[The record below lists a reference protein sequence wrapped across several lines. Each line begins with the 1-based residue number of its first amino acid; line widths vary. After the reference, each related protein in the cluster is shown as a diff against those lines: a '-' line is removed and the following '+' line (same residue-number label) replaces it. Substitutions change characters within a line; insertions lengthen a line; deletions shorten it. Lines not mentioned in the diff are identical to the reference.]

1 MSMVQKASKKNVES
15 FNEETLYKEYKEY
28 VDKDNNY
35 LFKIFNS
42 KDTGLSS
49 KEVTKRREEYGKN
62 IINEEEKK
70 SIFTFLID
78 SFKDPFI
85 YILIILAT
93 INFLLGDRLGS
104 LIIILLALT
113 SSIIRLIQDYSA
125 YKFDL
130 KLKSKIF
137 TVTTVIRQNI
147 EKEIPTK
154 DVVVGDIIE
163 LNARSIIP
171 SDAILLES
179 KDLFVN
185 QGVFTG
191 ESVPVEKKINENGK
205 SLLSMDRILLMNTSV
220 VTGRG
225 KALVIKTGKDTYLG
239 NISKSTLK
247 NKTLTN
253 FEIGMN
259 AISKTLIQYMVVITV
274 LVFILNSLI
283 HHNILEAF
291 FFAVSVAVGITPSM
305 LPMIVNVNLSKGAK
319 SLAKKDT
326 LVKRSEAIENLGA
339 IDVLCTDKTGTLTK
353 GEIILTLSLDSE
365 FKDSV
370 DVLKYAYINSIY
382 STGIKNIVDKA
393 IITYAKKRN
402 IVIDK
407 YEKIDEIPFD
417 YERRKASIVI
427 KDNNNYRMLTKGALI
442 EVIDS
447 CDSIYLNKEIIKLT
461 KKIRDD
467 ILTKAKELSKKGMQ
481 VIALASKK
489 YTDNSNL
496 TDDKGLVFLGVVAF
510 EDPIKP
516 GVKNTINNLRSVG
529 ITTKILT
536 GDNVEATQNI
546 CSLAAIPN
554 QKVITGEEFNKLSL
568 DEQKRV
574 VEEVSVFA
582 RLTPLE
588 KDNIIKLLKENG
600 HVVGYMGDGV
610 NDAPSLIRADVGISV
625 NTATSIAKEASD
637 IILLKKSLKVVYEG
651 VLEGRKVYGNIM
663 KYMKMALS
671 AAFGDVFSVFLASIF
686 LPFLPM
692 LPIQFLLQDLLY
704 DMSQTMIPFDDVDKE
719 FLIVPHKWDTSDLRR
734 FMNIMGV
741 VASSIDIVAF
751 IGFYYF
757 LGFDANHAVMFQTAW
772 FIEGVISQT
781 LIVHFVRTAKIPFIE
796 STANKYLLIST
807 FLCIIA
813 SMILPILLAPIKS
826 FHFTYLPLNFYIF
839 VIFLSLLYIV
849 VEEIVKKMY
858 IKKYKRW
865 L

>member
-1 MSMVQKASKKNVES
+1 MVPKFSRKDVNN

-28 VDKDNNY
+28 VGKDKQY
-35 LFKIFNS
+35 LLEKFNS
-42 KDTGLSS
+42 KEIGLSS
-49 KEVTKRREEYGKN
+49 KEVLKRREENGKN
-62 IINEEEKK
+62 IINEEKKK

-85 YILIILAT
+85 YILIILAV

-113 SSIIRLIQDYSA
+113 SSIIRLVQDYSA
-125 YKFDL
+125 YKFDV
-130 KLKSKIF
+130 KLKSKIY
-137 TVTTVIRQNI
+137 TVTTVIRQNVV
-147 EKEIPTK
+147 KEIPTK

-163 LNARSIIP
+163 LNAGSIIP

-191 ESVPVEKKINENGK
+191 ESVPVEKKVSQNGD
-205 SLLSMDRILLMNTSV
+205 SLLTMDRILLMNTSV

-225 KALVIKTGKDTYLG
+225 KAMVIKTGKNTYLG

-259 AISKTLIQYMVVITV
+259 AISKTLIQYMLVITV

-339 IDVLCTDKTGTLTK
+339 IDVLCTDKTGTLTR

-365 FKDSV
+365 FKDSE

-393 IITYAKKRN
+393 IISYAKKRN
-402 IVIDK
+402 IEIDK
-407 YEKIDEIPFD
+407 YEKVDEIPFD

-427 KDNNNYRMLTKGALI
+427 KDEEEYQMLTKGALI

-447 CDSIYLNKEIIKLT
+447 CNSIYLNKEIIKLT

-467 ILTKAKELSKKGMQ
+467 ILTKARELSKKGMQ

-489 YTDNSNL
+489 YSNSNNI

-516 GVKNTINNLRSVG
+516 GVKNTIRNLKRVG

-554 QKVITGEEFNKLSL
+554 ERVITGEEFSKL
-568 DEQKRV
+568 DIAEQKKV

-588 KDNIIKLLKENG
+588 KDTIIKLLKENG

-704 DMSQTMIPFDDVDKE
+704 DLSQTMIPFDDVDKE

-741 VASSIDIVAF
+741 VASAIDIIAF
-751 IGFYYF
+751 VGFYFF
-757 LGFDANHAVMFQTAW
+757 LGFDANHVVMFQTAW

-796 STANKYLLIST
+796 STANKYLLLST

-813 SMILPILLAPIKS
+813 SMILPILLAPIPS
-826 FHFTYLPLNFYIF
+826 FHFTYLPLQFYLF
-839 VIFLSLLYIV
+839 VAVLSLLYIV
-849 VEEIVKKMY
+849 LEEIVKHLY

>member
-1 MSMVQKASKKNVES
+1 MVPKFSKKDIVN
-15 FNEETLYKEYKEY
+15 FNEETLYKEYKDY
-28 VDKDNNY
+28 VDKDKDY

-42 KDTGLSS
+42 KDAGLSS
-49 KEVTKRREEYGKN
+49 KEVAKRREEYGKN
-62 IINEEEKK
+62 VINEEKKK

-78 SFKDPFI
+78 SFKDSFI

-104 LIIILLALT
+104 LIIVMLALT

-137 TVTTVIRQNI
+137 TVTTVIRQGI
-147 EKEIPTK
+147 VKEIPTK
-154 DVVVGDIIE
+154 DIVVGDIIE
-163 LNARSIIP
+163 LNAGSIIP

-191 ESVPVEKKINENGK
+191 ESVPVEKKISENGK

-225 KALVIKTGKDTYLG
+225 KALVIKTGKNTYLG

-259 AISKTLIQYMVVITV
+259 AISKNLIQYMVVITV

-447 CDSIYLNKEIIKLT
+447 CDSIYLNKEIIELT

-516 GVKNTINNLRSVG
+516 GVKNTINNLRNVG

-568 DEQKRV
+568 DERKKI

-839 VIFLSLLYIV
+839 VMFLSLLYIV

>member
-1 MSMVQKASKKNVES
+1 MVPKFSRKDVNN

-28 VDKDNNY
+28 VGKDKQY
-35 LFKIFNS
+35 LLEKFNS
-42 KDTGLSS
+42 KEIGLSS
-49 KEVTKRREEYGKN
+49 KEVLKRREENGKN
-62 IINEEEKK
+62 IINEEKKK

-85 YILIILAT
+85 YILIILAV

-113 SSIIRLIQDYSA
+113 SSIIRLVQDYSA
-125 YKFDL
+125 YKFDV
-130 KLKSKIF
+130 KLKSKIY
-137 TVTTVIRQNI
+137 TVTTVIRQNVV
-147 EKEIPTK
+147 KEIPTK

-163 LNARSIIP
+163 LNAGSIIP

-191 ESVPVEKKINENGK
+191 ESVPVEKKVSQNGD
-205 SLLSMDRILLMNTSV
+205 SLLTMDRILLMNTSV

-225 KALVIKTGKDTYLG
+225 KAMVIKTGKNTYLG

-259 AISKTLIQYMVVITV
+259 AISKTLIQYMLVITV

-339 IDVLCTDKTGTLTK
+339 IDVLCTDKTGTLTR
-353 GEIILTLSLDSE
+353 GEIILTLSLDSD
-365 FKDSV
+365 FKDSE

-393 IITYAKKRN
+393 IISYAKKRN
-402 IVIDK
+402 IEIDK
-407 YEKIDEIPFD
+407 YEKVDEIPFD

-427 KDNNNYRMLTKGALI
+427 KDEEEYQMLTKGALI

-447 CDSIYLNKEIIKLT
+447 CNSIYLNKEIIKLT

-467 ILTKAKELSKKGMQ
+467 ILTKSRELSKKGMQ

-489 YTDNSNL
+489 YSNSNNI

-516 GVKNTINNLRSVG
+516 GVKNTIRNLKRVG

-554 QKVITGEEFNKLSL
+554 ERVITGEEFSKL
-568 DEQKRV
+568 DIAEQKKV

-588 KDNIIKLLKENG
+588 KDTIIKLLKENG

-704 DMSQTMIPFDDVDKE
+704 DLSQTMIPFDDVDKE

-741 VASSIDIVAF
+741 VASAIDIIAF
-751 IGFYYF
+751 VGFYFF
-757 LGFDANHAVMFQTAW
+757 LGFDANHVVMFQTAW

-796 STANKYLLIST
+796 STANKYLLLST

-813 SMILPILLAPIKS
+813 SMILPILLAPIPS
-826 FHFTYLPLNFYIF
+826 FHFTYLPLQFYLF
-839 VIFLSLLYIV
+839 VAVLSLLYIV
-849 VEEIVKKMY
+849 LEEIVKHLY

>member
-1 MSMVQKASKKNVES
+1 MVPKFSRKDVNN

-28 VDKDNNY
+28 VGKDKQY
-35 LFKIFNS
+35 LLEKFNS
-42 KDTGLSS
+42 KEIGLSS
-49 KEVTKRREEYGKN
+49 KEVLKRREENGKN
-62 IINEEEKK
+62 IINEEKKK

-85 YILIILAT
+85 YILIILAV

-113 SSIIRLIQDYSA
+113 SSIIRLVQDYSA
-125 YKFDL
+125 YKFDV
-130 KLKSKIF
+130 KLKSKIY
-137 TVTTVIRQNI
+137 TVTTVIRQNVV
-147 EKEIPTK
+147 KEIPTK

-163 LNARSIIP
+163 LNAGSIIP

-191 ESVPVEKKINENGK
+191 ESVPVEKKVSQNGD
-205 SLLSMDRILLMNTSV
+205 SLLTMDRILLMNTSV

-225 KALVIKTGKDTYLG
+225 KAMVIKTGKNTYLG

-259 AISKTLIQYMVVITV
+259 AISKTLIQYMLVITV

-291 FFAVSVAVGITPSM
+291 FFAISVAVGITPSM

-365 FKDSV
+365 FKDSE

-393 IITYAKKRN
+393 IISYAKKRN
-402 IVIDK
+402 IEIDK
-407 YEKIDEIPFD
+407 YEKVDEIPFD

-427 KDNNNYRMLTKGALI
+427 KDEEEYQMLTKGALI

-447 CDSIYLNKEIIKLT
+447 CNSIYLNKEIIKLT

-467 ILTKAKELSKKGMQ
+467 ILTKARELSKKGMQ

-489 YTDNSNL
+489 YSNSNNV

-516 GVKNTINNLRSVG
+516 GVKNTIRNLKRVG

-554 QKVITGEEFNKLSL
+554 EIVITGEEFSKL
-568 DEQKRV
+568 DIAEQKKV

-588 KDNIIKLLKENG
+588 KDTIIKLLKENG

-704 DMSQTMIPFDDVDKE
+704 DLSQTMIPFDDVDKE

-741 VASSIDIVAF
+741 VASAIDIIAF
-751 IGFYYF
+751 VGFYFF
-757 LGFDANHAVMFQTAW
+757 LGFDANHVVMFQTAW

-796 STANKYLLIST
+796 STANKYLLLST

-813 SMILPILLAPIKS
+813 SMILPILLAPIPS
-826 FHFTYLPLNFYIF
+826 FHFTYLPLQFYLF
-839 VIFLSLLYIV
+839 VAILSLLYIV
-849 VEEIVKKMY
+849 LEEIVKHLY

>member
-1 MSMVQKASKKNVES
+1 MVPKFSRKDVNN

-28 VDKDNNY
+28 VGKDKQY
-35 LFKIFNS
+35 LLEKFNS
-42 KDTGLSS
+42 KEIGLSS
-49 KEVTKRREEYGKN
+49 KEVLKRREENGKN
-62 IINEEEKK
+62 VINEEKKK

-85 YILIILAT
+85 YILIILAV

-113 SSIIRLIQDYSA
+113 SSIIRLVQDYSA
-125 YKFDL
+125 YKFDV
-130 KLKSKIF
+130 KLKSKIY
-137 TVTTVIRQNI
+137 TVTTVIRQNVV
-147 EKEIPTK
+147 KEIPTK

-163 LNARSIIP
+163 LNAGSIIP

-191 ESVPVEKKINENGK
+191 ESVPVEKKVSQNGD
-205 SLLSMDRILLMNTSV
+205 SLLIMDRILLMNTSV

-225 KALVIKTGKDTYLG
+225 KAMVIKTGKNTYLG

-259 AISKTLIQYMVVITV
+259 AISKTLIQYMLVITV

-339 IDVLCTDKTGTLTK
+339 IDVLCTDKTGTLTR

-365 FKDSV
+365 FKDSE

-393 IITYAKKRN
+393 IISYAKKRN
-402 IVIDK
+402 IEIDK
-407 YEKIDEIPFD
+407 YEKVDEIPFD

-427 KDNNNYRMLTKGALI
+427 KYEEEYQMLTKGALI

-447 CDSIYLNKEIIKLT
+447 CNSIYLNKEIIKLT

-467 ILTKAKELSKKGMQ
+467 ILTKARELSKKGMQ

-489 YTDNSNL
+489 YSNGNNI

-516 GVKNTINNLRSVG
+516 GVKNTIRNLKRVG

-554 QKVITGEEFNKLSL
+554 ERVITGEEFSKL
-568 DEQKRV
+568 DIAEQKKV

-588 KDNIIKLLKENG
+588 KDTIIKLLKENG

-704 DMSQTMIPFDDVDKE
+704 DLSQTMIPFDDVDKE

-741 VASSIDIVAF
+741 VASAIDIIAF
-751 IGFYYF
+751 VGFYFF
-757 LGFDANHAVMFQTAW
+757 LGFDANHVVMFQTAW

-796 STANKYLLIST
+796 STANKYLLLST

-813 SMILPILLAPIKS
+813 SMILPILLAPIPS
-826 FHFTYLPLNFYIF
+826 FHFTYLPLQFYLF
-839 VIFLSLLYIV
+839 VAVLSLLYIV
-849 VEEIVKKMY
+849 LEEIVKHLY

>member
-1 MSMVQKASKKNVES
+1 MVPKFSRKDVNN

-28 VDKDNNY
+28 VGKDKQY
-35 LFKIFNS
+35 LLEKFNS
-42 KDTGLSS
+42 KEIGLSS
-49 KEVTKRREEYGKN
+49 KEVLKRREENGKN
-62 IINEEEKK
+62 IINEEKKK

-85 YILIILAT
+85 YILIILAV

-113 SSIIRLIQDYSA
+113 SSIIRLVQDYSA
-125 YKFDL
+125 YKFDV
-130 KLKSKIF
+130 KLKSKIY
-137 TVTTVIRQNI
+137 TVTTVIRQNVV
-147 EKEIPTK
+147 KEIPTK

-163 LNARSIIP
+163 LNAGSIIP

-191 ESVPVEKKINENGK
+191 ESVPVEKKVSQNGD
-205 SLLSMDRILLMNTSV
+205 SLLTMDRILLMNTSV

-225 KALVIKTGKDTYLG
+225 KAMVIKTGKNTYLG

-259 AISKTLIQYMVVITV
+259 AISKTLIQYMLVITV

-339 IDVLCTDKTGTLTK
+339 IDVLCTDKTGTLTR
-353 GEIILTLSLDSE
+353 GEIILALSLDSE
-365 FKDSV
+365 FKDSE

-393 IITYAKKRN
+393 IISYAKKRN
-402 IVIDK
+402 IEIDK
-407 YEKIDEIPFD
+407 YEKVDEIPFD

-427 KDNNNYRMLTKGALI
+427 KDEEEYQMLTKGALI

-447 CDSIYLNKEIIKLT
+447 CNSIYLNKEIIKLT

-467 ILTKAKELSKKGMQ
+467 ILTKARELSKKGMQ

-489 YTDNSNL
+489 YSNSNNI

-516 GVKNTINNLRSVG
+516 GVKNTIRNLKRVG

-554 QKVITGEEFNKLSL
+554 ERVITGEEFSKL
-568 DEQKRV
+568 DIAEQKKV

-588 KDNIIKLLKENG
+588 KDTIIKLLKENG

-704 DMSQTMIPFDDVDKE
+704 DLSQTMIPFDDVDKE

-741 VASSIDIVAF
+741 VASAIDIIAF
-751 IGFYYF
+751 VGFYFF
-757 LGFDANHAVMFQTAW
+757 LGFDANHVVMFQTAW

-796 STANKYLLIST
+796 STANKYLLLST

-813 SMILPILLAPIKS
+813 SMILPILLAPIPS
-826 FHFTYLPLNFYIF
+826 FHFTYLPLQFYLF
-839 VIFLSLLYIV
+839 VAVLSLLYIV
-849 VEEIVKKMY
+849 LEEIVKHLY

>member
-1 MSMVQKASKKNVES
+1 MVPKFSRKDVNN

-28 VDKDNNY
+28 VGKDKQY
-35 LFKIFNS
+35 LLEKFNS
-42 KDTGLSS
+42 KEIGLSS
-49 KEVTKRREEYGKN
+49 KEVLKRREENGKN
-62 IINEEEKK
+62 IINEEKKK

-85 YILIILAT
+85 YILIILAI

-113 SSIIRLIQDYSA
+113 SSIIRLVQDYSA
-125 YKFDL
+125 YKFDV
-130 KLKSKIF
+130 KLKSKIY
-137 TVTTVIRQNI
+137 TVTTVIRQNVV
-147 EKEIPTK
+147 KEIPTK

-163 LNARSIIP
+163 LNAGSIIP

-191 ESVPVEKKINENGK
+191 ESVPVEKKVSQNGD
-205 SLLSMDRILLMNTSV
+205 SLLTMDRILLMNTSV

-225 KALVIKTGKDTYLG
+225 KAMVIKTGKNTYLG

-259 AISKTLIQYMVVITV
+259 AISKTLIQYMLVITV

-291 FFAVSVAVGITPSM
+291 FFAISVAVGITPSM

-339 IDVLCTDKTGTLTK
+339 IDVLCTDKTGTLTR

-365 FKDSV
+365 FKDSE

-393 IITYAKKRN
+393 IISYAKKRN
-402 IVIDK
+402 IEIDK
-407 YEKIDEIPFD
+407 YEKVDEIPFD

-427 KDNNNYRMLTKGALI
+427 KDEEEYQMLTKGALI

-447 CDSIYLNKEIIKLT
+447 CNSIYLNKEIIKLT

-467 ILTKAKELSKKGMQ
+467 ILTKARELSKKGMQ

-489 YTDNSNL
+489 YSNSNNI

-516 GVKNTINNLRSVG
+516 GVKNTIRNLKRVG

-554 QKVITGEEFNKLSL
+554 ERVITGEEFSKL
-568 DEQKRV
+568 DIAEQKKV

-588 KDNIIKLLKENG
+588 KDTIIKLLKENG

-704 DMSQTMIPFDDVDKE
+704 DLSQTMIPFDDVDKE

-741 VASSIDIVAF
+741 VASAIDIIAF
-751 IGFYYF
+751 VGFYFF
-757 LGFDANHAVMFQTAW
+757 LGFDANHVVMFQTAW

-796 STANKYLLIST
+796 STANKYLLLST

-813 SMILPILLAPIKS
+813 SMILPILLAPIPS
-826 FHFTYLPLNFYIF
+826 FHFTYLPLQFYLF
-839 VIFLSLLYIV
+839 VAVLSLLYIV
-849 VEEIVKKMY
+849 LEEIVKHLY

>member
-1 MSMVQKASKKNVES
+1 MVPKFSRKDVNN
-15 FNEETLYKEYKEY
+15 FNEETVYKEYKEY
-28 VDKDNNY
+28 VGKDKQY
-35 LFKIFNS
+35 LLEKFNS
-42 KDTGLSS
+42 KEIGLSS
-49 KEVTKRREEYGKN
+49 KEVLKRREENGKN
-62 IINEEEKK
+62 IINEEKKK

-85 YILIILAT
+85 YILIILAV

-113 SSIIRLIQDYSA
+113 SSIIRLVQDYSA
-125 YKFDL
+125 YKFDV
-130 KLKSKIF
+130 KLKSKIY
-137 TVTTVIRQNI
+137 TVTTVIRQNVV
-147 EKEIPTK
+147 KEIPTK
-154 DVVVGDIIE
+154 GVVVGDIIE
-163 LNARSIIP
+163 LNAGSIIP

-191 ESVPVEKKINENGK
+191 ESVPVEKKVSQNGD
-205 SLLSMDRILLMNTSV
+205 SLLTMDRILLMNTSV

-225 KALVIKTGKDTYLG
+225 KAMAIKTGKNTYLG

-259 AISKTLIQYMVVITV
+259 AISKTLIQYMLVITV

-353 GEIILTLSLDSE
+353 GEIILTLSLDSD
-365 FKDSV
+365 FKDSE

-393 IITYAKKRN
+393 IISYAKKRN
-402 IVIDK
+402 IEIDK
-407 YEKIDEIPFD
+407 YEKVDEIPFD

-427 KDNNNYRMLTKGALI
+427 KDEEEYQMLTKGALI

-447 CDSIYLNKEIIKLT
+447 CNSIYLNKEIIKLT

-467 ILTKAKELSKKGMQ
+467 ILTKARELSKKGMQ

-489 YTDNSNL
+489 YSNSDNI

-516 GVKNTINNLRSVG
+516 GVKNTIRNLKRVG

-554 QKVITGEEFNKLSL
+554 ERVITGEEFSKL
-568 DEQKRV
+568 DIAEQKKV

-588 KDNIIKLLKENG
+588 KDTIIKLLKENG

-704 DMSQTMIPFDDVDKE
+704 DLSQTMIPFDDVDKE

-741 VASSIDIVAF
+741 VASAIDIIAF
-751 IGFYYF
+751 VGFYFF
-757 LGFDANHAVMFQTAW
+757 LGFDANHVVMFQTAW

-796 STANKYLLIST
+796 STANKYLLLST

-813 SMILPILLAPIKS
+813 SMILPILLAPIPS
-826 FHFTYLPLNFYIF
+826 FHFTYLPLQFYLF
-839 VIFLSLLYIV
+839 VAVLSLLYIV
-849 VEEIVKKMY
+849 LEEIVKHLY

>member
-1 MSMVQKASKKNVES
+1 MVPKFSRKDVNN

-28 VDKDNNY
+28 VGKDKQY
-35 LFKIFNS
+35 LLEKFNS
-42 KDTGLSS
+42 KEIGLSS
-49 KEVTKRREEYGKN
+49 KEVLKRREENGKN
-62 IINEEEKK
+62 IINEEKKK

-85 YILIILAT
+85 YILIILAV

-113 SSIIRLIQDYSA
+113 SSIIRLVQDYSA
-125 YKFDL
+125 YKFDV
-130 KLKSKIF
+130 KLKSKIY
-137 TVTTVIRQNI
+137 TVTTVIRQNVV
-147 EKEIPTK
+147 KEIPTK

-163 LNARSIIP
+163 LNAGSIIP

-191 ESVPVEKKINENGK
+191 ESVPVEKKVSQNGD
-205 SLLSMDRILLMNTSV
+205 SLLTMDRILLMNTSV

-225 KALVIKTGKDTYLG
+225 KAMVIKTGKNTYLG

-259 AISKTLIQYMVVITV
+259 AISKTLIQYMLVITV

-353 GEIILTLSLDSE
+353 GEIILTLSLDSD
-365 FKDSV
+365 FKDSE

-393 IITYAKKRN
+393 IISYAKKRN
-402 IVIDK
+402 IEIDK
-407 YEKIDEIPFD
+407 YEKVDEIPFD

-427 KDNNNYRMLTKGALI
+427 KDEEEYQMLTKGALI

-447 CDSIYLNKEIIKLT
+447 CNSIYLNKEIIKLT

-467 ILTKAKELSKKGMQ
+467 ILTKARELSKKGMQ

-489 YTDNSNL
+489 YSNSNNI

-516 GVKNTINNLRSVG
+516 GVKNTIRNLKRVG

-554 QKVITGEEFNKLSL
+554 ERVITGEEFSKL
-568 DEQKRV
+568 DIAEQKKV

-588 KDNIIKLLKENG
+588 KDTIIKLLKENG

-704 DMSQTMIPFDDVDKE
+704 DLSQTMIPFDDVDKE

-741 VASSIDIVAF
+741 VASAIDIIAF
-751 IGFYYF
+751 VGFYFF
-757 LGFDANHAVMFQTAW
+757 LGFDANHVVMFQTAW

-796 STANKYLLIST
+796 STANKYLLLST

-813 SMILPILLAPIKS
+813 SMILPILLAPIPS
-826 FHFTYLPLNFYIF
+826 FHFTYLPLQFYLF
-839 VIFLSLLYIV
+839 VAVLSLLYIV
-849 VEEIVKKMY
+849 LEEIVKHLY

>member
-1 MSMVQKASKKNVES
+1 MVPKFSRKDVNN

-28 VDKDNNY
+28 VGKDKQY
-35 LFKIFNS
+35 LLEKFNS
-42 KDTGLSS
+42 KEIGLSS
-49 KEVTKRREEYGKN
+49 KEVLKRREENGKN
-62 IINEEEKK
+62 IINEEKKK

-85 YILIILAT
+85 YILIILAV

-113 SSIIRLIQDYSA
+113 SSIIRLVQDYSA
-125 YKFDL
+125 YKFDV
-130 KLKSKIF
+130 KLKSKIY
-137 TVTTVIRQNI
+137 TVTTVIRQNVV
-147 EKEIPTK
+147 KEIPTK

-163 LNARSIIP
+163 LNAGSIIP

-191 ESVPVEKKINENGK
+191 ESVPVEKKVSQNGD
-205 SLLSMDRILLMNTSV
+205 SLLTMDRILLMNTSV

-225 KALVIKTGKDTYLG
+225 KAMVIKTGKNTYLG

-259 AISKTLIQYMVVITV
+259 AISKTLIQYMLVITV

-353 GEIILTLSLDSE
+353 GEIILTLSLDSD
-365 FKDSV
+365 FKDSE

-393 IITYAKKRN
+393 IISYAKKRN
-402 IVIDK
+402 IEIDK
-407 YEKIDEIPFD
+407 YEKVDEIPFD

-427 KDNNNYRMLTKGALI
+427 KDEEEYQMLTKGALI

-447 CDSIYLNKEIIKLT
+447 CNSIYLNKEIIKLT

-467 ILTKAKELSKKGMQ
+467 ILTKARELSKKGMQ

-489 YTDNSNL
+489 YSNSNNI

-516 GVKNTINNLRSVG
+516 GVKNTIRNLKRVG

-554 QKVITGEEFNKLSL
+554 ERVITGEEFSKL
-568 DEQKRV
+568 DTPEQKKV

-588 KDNIIKLLKENG
+588 KDTIIKLLKENG

-704 DMSQTMIPFDDVDKE
+704 DLSQTMIPFDDVDKE

-741 VASSIDIVAF
+741 VASAIDIIAF
-751 IGFYYF
+751 VGFYFF
-757 LGFDANHAVMFQTAW
+757 LGFDANHVVMFQTAW

-796 STANKYLLIST
+796 STANKYLLLST

-813 SMILPILLAPIKS
+813 SMILPILLAPIPS
-826 FHFTYLPLNFYIF
+826 FHFTYLPLQFYLF
-839 VIFLSLLYIV
+839 VAVLSLLYIV
-849 VEEIVKKMY
+849 LEEIVKHLY

>member
-1 MSMVQKASKKNVES
+1 MVPKFSRKDVNN

-28 VDKDNNY
+28 VGKDKQY
-35 LFKIFNS
+35 LLEKFNS
-42 KDTGLSS
+42 KEIGLSS
-49 KEVTKRREEYGKN
+49 KEVLKRREENGKN
-62 IINEEEKK
+62 IINEEKKK

-85 YILIILAT
+85 YILIILAV

-113 SSIIRLIQDYSA
+113 SSIIRLVQDYSA
-125 YKFDL
+125 YKFDV
-130 KLKSKIF
+130 KLKSKIY
-137 TVTTVIRQNI
+137 TVTTVIRQNVV
-147 EKEIPTK
+147 KEIPTK

-163 LNARSIIP
+163 LNAGSIIP

-191 ESVPVEKKINENGK
+191 ESVPVEKKVSQNGD
-205 SLLSMDRILLMNTSV
+205 SLLTMDRILLMNTSV

-225 KALVIKTGKDTYLG
+225 KAMVIKTGKNTYLG

-259 AISKTLIQYMVVITV
+259 AISKTLIQYMLVITV

-353 GEIILTLSLDSE
+353 GEIILTLSLDSD
-365 FKDSV
+365 FKDSE

-393 IITYAKKRN
+393 IISYAKKRN
-402 IVIDK
+402 IEIDK
-407 YEKIDEIPFD
+407 YEKVDEIPFD

-427 KDNNNYRMLTKGALI
+427 KDEEEYQMLTKGALI

-447 CDSIYLNKEIIKLT
+447 CNSIYLNKEIIKLT

-467 ILTKAKELSKKGMQ
+467 ILTKSRELSKKGMQ

-489 YTDNSNL
+489 YSNSNNI

-516 GVKNTINNLRSVG
+516 GVKNTIRNLKRVG

-554 QKVITGEEFNKLSL
+554 ERVITGEEFSKL
-568 DEQKRV
+568 DIAEQKKV

-588 KDNIIKLLKENG
+588 KDTIIKLLKENS

-704 DMSQTMIPFDDVDKE
+704 DLSQTMIPFDDVDKE

-741 VASSIDIVAF
+741 VASAIDIIAF
-751 IGFYYF
+751 VGFYFF
-757 LGFDANHAVMFQTAW
+757 LGFDANHVVMFQTAW

-796 STANKYLLIST
+796 STANKYLLLST

-813 SMILPILLAPIKS
+813 SMILPILLAPIPS
-826 FHFTYLPLNFYIF
+826 FHFTYLPLQFYLF
-839 VIFLSLLYIV
+839 VAVLSLLYIV
-849 VEEIVKKMY
+849 LEEIVKHLY

>member
-1 MSMVQKASKKNVES
+1 MVPKFSRKDVNN

-28 VDKDNNY
+28 VGKDKQY
-35 LFKIFNS
+35 LLEKFNS
-42 KDTGLSS
+42 KEIGLSS
-49 KEVTKRREEYGKN
+49 KEVLKRREENGKN
-62 IINEEEKK
+62 VINEEKKK

-85 YILIILAT
+85 YILIILAI

-113 SSIIRLIQDYSA
+113 SSIIRLVQDYSA
-125 YKFDL
+125 YKFDV
-130 KLKSKIF
+130 KLKSKIY
-137 TVTTVIRQNI
+137 TVTTVIRQNVV
-147 EKEIPTK
+147 KEIPTK

-163 LNARSIIP
+163 LNAGSIIP

-191 ESVPVEKKINENGK
+191 ESVPVEKKVSQNGD
-205 SLLSMDRILLMNTSV
+205 SLLTMDRILLMNTSV

-225 KALVIKTGKDTYLG
+225 KAMVIKTGKNTYLG

-259 AISKTLIQYMVVITV
+259 AISKTLIQYMLVITV

-339 IDVLCTDKTGTLTK
+339 IDVLCTDKTGTLTR

-365 FKDSV
+365 FKDSE

-393 IITYAKKRN
+393 IISYAKKRN
-402 IVIDK
+402 IEMDK
-407 YEKIDEIPFD
+407 YEKVDEIPFD

-427 KDNNNYRMLTKGALI
+427 KDEEEYQMLTKGALI

-447 CDSIYLNKEIIKLT
+447 CNSIYLNKEIIKLT

-467 ILTKAKELSKKGMQ
+467 ILTKARELSKKGMQ

-489 YTDNSNL
+489 YSNSNNV

-516 GVKNTINNLRSVG
+516 GVKNTIRNLKRVG

-554 QKVITGEEFNKLSL
+554 ERVITGEEFSKL
-568 DEQKRV
+568 DIAEQKKV

-588 KDNIIKLLKENG
+588 KDTIIKLLKENG

-704 DMSQTMIPFDDVDKE
+704 DLSQTMIPFDDVDKE

-734 FMNIMGV
+734 FMNIMGI
-741 VASSIDIVAF
+741 VASAIDIIAF
-751 IGFYYF
+751 VGFYFF
-757 LGFDANHAVMFQTAW
+757 LGFDANHVVMFQTAW

-796 STANKYLLIST
+796 STANKYLLFST

-813 SMILPILLAPIKS
+813 SMILPILLAPIPS
-826 FHFTYLPLNFYIF
+826 FHFTYLPLQFYLF
-839 VIFLSLLYIV
+839 VAVLSLLYIV
-849 VEEIVKKMY
+849 LEEIVKHLY

>member
-1 MSMVQKASKKNVES
+1 MVPKFSRKDVNN

-28 VDKDNNY
+28 VGKDKQY
-35 LFKIFNS
+35 LLEKFNS
-42 KDTGLSS
+42 KEIGLSS
-49 KEVTKRREEYGKN
+49 KEVLKRREENGKN
-62 IINEEEKK
+62 VINEEKKK

-85 YILIILAT
+85 YILIILAI

-113 SSIIRLIQDYSA
+113 SSIIRLVQDYSA
-125 YKFDL
+125 YKFDV
-130 KLKSKIF
+130 KLKSKIY
-137 TVTTVIRQNI
+137 TVTTVIRQNVV
-147 EKEIPTK
+147 KEIPTK

-163 LNARSIIP
+163 LNAGSIIP

-191 ESVPVEKKINENGK
+191 ESVPVEKKVSQNGD
-205 SLLSMDRILLMNTSV
+205 SLLTMDRILLMNTSV

-225 KALVIKTGKDTYLG
+225 KAMVIKTGKNTYLG

-259 AISKTLIQYMVVITV
+259 AISKTLIQYMLVITV

-291 FFAVSVAVGITPSM
+291 FFAISVAVGITPSM

-339 IDVLCTDKTGTLTK
+339 IDVLCTDKTGTLTR

-365 FKDSV
+365 FKDSE

-393 IITYAKKRN
+393 IISYAKKRN
-402 IVIDK
+402 IEMDK
-407 YEKIDEIPFD
+407 YEKVDEIPFD

-427 KDNNNYRMLTKGALI
+427 KDEEEYQMLTKGALI

-447 CDSIYLNKEIIKLT
+447 CNSIYLNKEIIKLT

-467 ILTKAKELSKKGMQ
+467 ILTKARELSKKGMQ

-489 YTDNSNL
+489 YSNSNNV

-516 GVKNTINNLRSVG
+516 GVKNTIRNLKRVG

-554 QKVITGEEFNKLSL
+554 ERVITGEEFSKL
-568 DEQKRV
+568 DIAEQKKV

-588 KDNIIKLLKENG
+588 KDTIIKLLKENG

-704 DMSQTMIPFDDVDKE
+704 DLSQTMIPFDDVDKE

-734 FMNIMGV
+734 FMNIMGI
-741 VASSIDIVAF
+741 VASAIDIIAF
-751 IGFYYF
+751 VGFYFF
-757 LGFDANHAVMFQTAW
+757 LGFNANHVIMFQTAW

-796 STANKYLLIST
+796 STANKYLLLST

-813 SMILPILLAPIKS
+813 SMILPILLAPIPS
-826 FHFTYLPLNFYIF
+826 FHFTYLPLQFYLF
-839 VIFLSLLYIV
+839 VAVLSLLYIML
-849 VEEIVKKMY
+849 EEIVKHLY

>member
-1 MSMVQKASKKNVES
+1 MVPKFSRKDVNN

-28 VDKDNNY
+28 VGKDKQY
-35 LFKIFNS
+35 LLEKFNS
-42 KDTGLSS
+42 KEIGLSS
-49 KEVTKRREEYGKN
+49 KEVLKRREENGKN
-62 IINEEEKK
+62 IINEEKKK

-85 YILIILAT
+85 YILIILAV

-113 SSIIRLIQDYSA
+113 SSIIRLVQDYSA
-125 YKFDL
+125 YKFDV
-130 KLKSKIF
+130 KLKSKIY
-137 TVTTVIRQNI
+137 TVTTVIRQNVV
-147 EKEIPTK
+147 KEIPTK

-163 LNARSIIP
+163 LNAGSIIP

-191 ESVPVEKKINENGK
+191 ESVPVEKKVSQNGD
-205 SLLSMDRILLMNTSV
+205 SLLTMDRILLMNTSV

-225 KALVIKTGKDTYLG
+225 KAMVIKTGKNTYLG

-259 AISKTLIQYMVVITV
+259 AISKTLIQYMLVITV
-274 LVFILNSLI
+274 LVFILNALI

-353 GEIILTLSLDSE
+353 GEIILTLSLDSD
-365 FKDSV
+365 FKDSE

-393 IITYAKKRN
+393 IISYAKKRN
-402 IVIDK
+402 IEIDK
-407 YEKIDEIPFD
+407 YEKVDEIPFD

-427 KDNNNYRMLTKGALI
+427 KDEEEYQMLTKGALI

-447 CDSIYLNKEIIKLT
+447 CNSIYLNKEIIKLT

-467 ILTKAKELSKKGMQ
+467 ILTKARELSKKGMQ

-489 YTDNSNL
+489 YSNSNNI

-516 GVKNTINNLRSVG
+516 GVKNTIRNLKRVG

-554 QKVITGEEFNKLSL
+554 ERVITGEEFSKL
-568 DEQKRV
+568 DIAEQKKV

-588 KDNIIKLLKENG
+588 KDTIIKLLKENG

-704 DMSQTMIPFDDVDKE
+704 DLSQTMIPFDDVDKE

-741 VASSIDIVAF
+741 VASAIDIIAF
-751 IGFYYF
+751 VGFYFF
-757 LGFDANHAVMFQTAW
+757 LGFDANHVVMFQTAW

-796 STANKYLLIST
+796 STANKYLLLST

-813 SMILPILLAPIKS
+813 SMILPILLAPIPS
-826 FHFTYLPLNFYIF
+826 FHFTYLPLQFYLF
-839 VIFLSLLYIV
+839 VAVLSLLYIV
-849 VEEIVKKMY
+849 LEEIVKHLY